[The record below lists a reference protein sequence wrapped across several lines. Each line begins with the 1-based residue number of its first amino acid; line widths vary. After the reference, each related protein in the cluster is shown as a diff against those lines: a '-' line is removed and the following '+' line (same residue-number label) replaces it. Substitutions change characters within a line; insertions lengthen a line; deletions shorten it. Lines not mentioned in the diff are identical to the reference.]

1 MRPGSTCHL
10 KNRVSGHTRQ
20 ILRLDA
26 MRRTMI
32 ARTNTMVRFIVL
44 RILINIV
51 LLWSMSDIDN

>member
-1 MRPGSTCHL
+1 MRIHL
-10 KNRVSGHTRQ
+10 PLKESDFGLGHTGQ

-32 ARTNTMVRFIVL
+32 ARTMVRFSVL

-51 LLWSMSDIDN
+51 LLWSVSDTDN